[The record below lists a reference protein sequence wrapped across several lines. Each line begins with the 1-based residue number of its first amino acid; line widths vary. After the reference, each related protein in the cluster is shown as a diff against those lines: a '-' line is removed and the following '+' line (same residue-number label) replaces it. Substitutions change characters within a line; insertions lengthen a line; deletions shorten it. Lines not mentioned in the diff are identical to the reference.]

1 MGYSKLYKALDR
13 QRNIREHCIK
23 SQVRFILNNPF
34 MFAKSFVQFIEKLGQ
49 AASVFRNGKWQGAN
63 NRGKTKEK
71 AYTD

>member
-1 MGYSKLYKALDR
+1 
-13 QRNIREHCIK
+13 
-23 SQVRFILNNPF
+23 